1 MVDPALPRAEAAGTT
16 RIIDW
21 RLDGR
26 TRISRIPCEGCSS
39 THFRRLSVCIS
50 RETHDLATSWIPRM
64 AVNRTQQ
71 SGLTIALIVFVML
84 TFVLAAATYFGFTG
98 RQKALD
104 DRASAD
110 KQSETAANE
119 VRQARQ
125 DLETLRNL
133 IGVPP
138 ETPIADIETGLGNLF
153 EGDFAGFDRDSK
165 SYTTLIGWLRD
176 EFRDLAGKVKT
187 VEQDKQVLASQSGAD
202 AVRIQQELEQ
212 WKKQAESAEAAQAS
226 QKQEFD
232 QRWSELEKKETDL
245 LAQLDKA
252 EGRARELQAL
262 AAEIAKGL
270 DFMPPTR
277 RQAFSEALNTQ
288 DSIKQLELIRT
299 LLREQAQAIERFNR
313 QLAEL
318 RVADPTIQQLI
329 AAAIPADDRI
339 DGFDGRLVDIDP
351 RSSTVLI
358 TSRSTAGLRPGL
370 VLHVFDPEDP
380 RPEFGSR
387 KAVVQVTEIES
398 STLARASIL
407 REDVK
412 SPMLPGD
419 GVSSSLWS
427 TGTAPEVV
435 IVGFTDVD
443 GDGRSDLQM
452 LTDLIQR
459 AGGRIQAGVTASTAM
474 VVDLGSPPGSNIERL
489 APEWPAEE
497 KRRERTLNA
506 AKTYGTRVASTAVL
520 LDMLGLD
527 ADSFAAG
534 RFPQRRSI
542 DRLPPNR

>member
-1 MVDPALPRAEAAGTT
+1 MAA
-16 RIIDW
+16 
-21 RLDGR
+21 
-26 TRISRIPCEGCSS
+26 
-39 THFRRLSVCIS
+39 
-50 RETHDLATSWIPRM
+50 
-64 AVNRTQQ
+64 NRTQQ

-104 DRASAD
+104 DQAAAER
-110 KQSETAANE
+110 QSTTAANE

-165 SYTTLIGWLRD
+165 SYTTLVGWLRD

-187 VEQDKQVLASQSGAD
+187 SEQDKQVLASQSGAD
-202 AVRIQQELEQ
+202 AVRVQKELEQ
-212 WKKQAESAEAAQAS
+212 WKQEAESAKAAQAS
-226 QKQEFD
+226 QKQDFD
-232 QRWSELEKKETDL
+232 QRWTELEKKESDL
-245 LAQLDKA
+245 LAKLEEA

-262 AAEIAKGL
+262 EAEIAKGL

-277 RQAFSEALNTQ
+277 QQAFSEALNNH

-313 QLAEL
+313 QLADL
-318 RVADPTIQQLI
+318 RVADPAVQQLI
-329 AAAIPADDRI
+329 AAATSADDRI
-339 DGFDGRLVDIDP
+339 DGFDGRLVDIEP
-351 RSSTVLI
+351 RSGTVLI

-370 VLHVFDPEDP
+370 VLHVFDPDDP

-398 STLARASIL
+398 PTLARASIL

-412 SPMLPGD
+412 SPMLAGD

-427 TGTAPEVV
+427 TGAAPEVV
-435 IVGFTDVD
+435 IVGFTDMN

-459 AGGRIQAGVTASTAM
+459 AGGRIQEGVTSGTAM
-474 VVDLGSPPGSNIERL
+474 VVDLGSPPGTDVERI
-489 APEWPAEE
+489 APEWPVEQ
-497 KRRERTLNA
+497 KRRERALA
-506 AKTYGTRVASTAVL
+506 GAKTYGTRVARTAEL

-527 ADSFAAG
+527 PDSFEAG
-534 RFPQRRSI
+534 RFPRRRSL
-542 DRLPPNR
+542 DRLPPRR